1 MIYAKQNGHVVTY
14 VGGNE
19 PLVMMPPSRAL
30 KARQTFRIQ
39 LI

>member
-14 VGGNE
+14 VGGDQ
-19 PLVMMPPSRAL
+19 PLVMMPPSNAL
-30 KARQTFRIQ
+30 RARQTFTIQ